1 MKNIFNIVSLSFHPE
16 LSSVVQEKVKDRLT
30 IPSAM
35 HVAESNRNRYLGP
48 TRAHG
53 RCSAHLN
60 LNVFVFFSSP
70 SPTSADVCI

>member
-1 MKNIFNIVSLSFHPE
+1 MKNIFNIVSLSVHPE

-35 HVAESNRNRYLGP
+35 HVAESNRNRYLRP
-48 TRAHG
+48 TCAHG
-53 RCSAHLN
+53 RCSAH